1 MNRVTA
7 KWLTV
12 LTMSAAAQLVCADII
27 ESIPLPEPGKI
38 CFPQTELHAEWPVG
52 AAKLRMDQVML
63 THYLLVPEHD
73 RFKSGHVFVGFRL
86 QSQPEKLWLFNGYN
100 WELKEAAIGLNFN
113 SYNNWLRSLEGY
125 AGSSVSLQPIIPIRV
140 SNYPIDVSTFVGDG
154 ELLVGYGLS
163 STEHDSG
170 GREAFD
176 EMIQSDRFRR
186 IWRVGALQFDQVP
199 GIRTGALLE
208 VICLEASMMHI
219 ITPTAQTTQ

>member
-12 LTMSAAAQLVCADII
+12 LAISAATQAVCADII
-27 ESIPLPEPGKI
+27 ESIPLPEPGKL

-52 AAKLRMDQVML
+52 AARPRMDQIML
-63 THYLLVPEHD
+63 THYPLVLEQD
-73 RFKSGHVFVGFRL
+73 RFKPGHVFVGFRL

-113 SYNNWLRSLEGY
+113 SYNNWLRSFEGY
-125 AGSSVSLQPIIPIRV
+125 GSSVSLQPIIPIRV
-140 SNYPIDVSTFVGDG
+140 SNYPVDVSTFVGDG

-163 STEHDSG
+163 STEYDSD
-170 GREAFD
+170 GREAYD
-176 EMIQSDRFRR
+176 EMIENNRFGR
-186 IWRVGALQFDQVP
+186 IWHVGEWQFDQAP
-199 GIRTGALLE
+199 DIRTGALLE

>member
-12 LTMSAAAQLVCADII
+12 LAMSAAAQLVYANII
-27 ESIPLPEPGKI
+27 ESIPLPEPGKL
-38 CFPQTELHAEWPVG
+38 CFPQTELHAEWPAG
-52 AAKLRMDQVML
+52 ATQLRMDQIML
-63 THYLLVPEHD
+63 THYLLVLEQD

-86 QSQPEKLWLFNGYN
+86 QSQPGKLWLFNGFN
-100 WELKEAAIGLNFN
+100 WGLKEAAIGLSFN
-113 SYNNWLRSLEGY
+113 SYNDWLRSLEGN
-125 AGSSVSLQPIIPIRV
+125 AGPSVSLQPIIPIRV

-163 STEHDSG
+163 STEHDSD

-186 IWRVGALQFDQVP
+186 IWCVGEWQFDQVP
-199 GIRTGALLE
+199 GMRTGALLE
-208 VICLEASMMHI
+208 VICLETSMMHI
-219 ITPTAQTTQ
+219 IIPTVQTTQ